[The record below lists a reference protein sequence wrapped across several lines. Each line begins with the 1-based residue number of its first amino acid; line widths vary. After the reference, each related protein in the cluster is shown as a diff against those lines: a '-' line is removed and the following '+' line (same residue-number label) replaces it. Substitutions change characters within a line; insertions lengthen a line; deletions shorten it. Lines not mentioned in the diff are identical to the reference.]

1 MNRLLAVLH
10 SPWVRAAFLTAALAV
25 AVVAVSTQWPDVR
38 DALGALAV
46 GPLVASAAVVPGFLY
61 ASMRAWRAVLADL
74 GSPLRERDAV
84 AVFFVG
90 QLGKYLPGSVW
101 NVLATAELG
110 ADRQVPR
117 RRSVA
122 AMAVAILLSVASGLA
137 LGLTGAV
144 VAPRPSAPAL
154 VWALLALPVLV
165 VLVLPPVTNRL
176 AALALRLAGRP
187 PLEHALTARGTGTAL
202 AWTLLA
208 WVVAGVHVWLLG
220 LAAGMA
226 PTATSLVV
234 CVGGYALAWSLGLL
248 AVPVP
253 AGVGVREVVLV
264 AMLAGVLDRGAV
276 LVVVLVSRVVLTL
289 ADFGVAALVG
299 LVSRGGRPRAAL

>member
-1 MNRLLAVLH
+1 MNALLRVMR
-10 SPWVRAAFLTAALAV
+10 SRWVRAGFLVAALAA
-25 AVVAVSTQWPDVR
+25 AVVAVWVRWADVR
-38 DALGALAV
+38 DALGTLAV
-46 GPLVASAAVVPGFLY
+46 APLVASVVVVPGYLY
-61 ASMRAWRAVLADL
+61 ATMRAWRAVLADL
-74 GSPLRERDAV
+74 GSPLSERDAV

-137 LGLTGAV
+137 LGLGGAL
-144 VAPRPSAPAL
+144 VAPRPSGSAPA
-154 VWALLALPVLV
+154 WALLALPVLV

-202 AWTLLA
+202 AWTVLGWL
-208 WVVAGVHVWLLG
+208 VAGLHVWLLG

-226 PTATSLVV
+226 PTVTSLVV
-234 CVGGYALAWSLGLL
+234 CTAGYALAWSLGLL

-253 AGVGVREVVLV
+253 AGAGVREVVLV
-264 AMLAGVLDRGAV
+264 AMLAGQLDRGAV

-289 ADFGVAALVG
+289 ADLGAATVVG
-299 LVSRGGRPRAAL
+299 LVSRQSAWRR